1 MGVIGGSRFLVV
13 RLGAIGDCLRTLPA
27 VRRLRQ
33 ERPTARI
40 GWCVEHGVVPVL
52 EGNPD
57 VDRFHVLERRA
68 LRAGPTAALTEAR
81 RLTREL
87 RDERYDV
94 ALDFHGRFKSGV
106 VSLLSGARCRIG
118 YARGDSTE
126 LNHLFTNVHVKLE
139 DRWENR
145 VLRFLH
151 LLAPLGIR
159 THFDASE
166 TGLYV
171 APVMRRQAEQWY
183 TEIGAP
189 TLAVYPGSSRRR
201 ARDRWPADKWS
212 ELLARLGRTGV
223 ASVVF
228 WGPEEAEL
236 VQAIAAKAG
245 QSCRFAPATTLP
257 EMMAM
262 IGCFRAF
269 IGSDT
274 AAMHMAWL
282 QGVATAVFTS
292 PKPVRT
298 FAPLD
303 PIPHRV
309 LRADRYVVPG
319 VRASRQPREVVTAVS
334 VDEAFAAV
342 QSLLQSDGS

>member
-1 MGVIGGSRFLVV
+1 M

-27 VRRLRQ
+27 VRRLRR
-33 ERPTARI
+33 ELPEARI
-40 GWCVEHGVVPVL
+40 GWCVEHWVAPVL

-57 VDRFHVLERRA
+57 VDCFHVLDRRA
-68 LRAGPTAALTEAR
+68 LRANPAAALAEAR

-87 RDERYDV
+87 REEHYDV
-94 ALDFHGRFKSGV
+94 ALDFHGRLKSGV
-106 VSLLSGARCRIG
+106 VSLLSGARYRLG

-126 LNHLFTNVHVKLE
+126 LNHFFTNIHVRLE

-151 LLAPLGIR
+151 LLAPLGIP

-171 APVMRRQAEQWY
+171 APGRRRQAERWHA
-183 TEIGAP
+183 EAGSPA
-189 TLAVYPGSSRRR
+189 LAVYPGSSRRR

-212 ELLARLGRTGV
+212 ELLARLGSAGV

-228 WGPEEAEL
+228 WGPDEAQL
-236 VQAIAAKAG
+236 VQAVAAKAG
-245 QSCRFAPATTLP
+245 QSCRFAPPTTLP

-303 PIPHRV
+303 PVPHRV
-309 LRADRYVVPG
+309 LRAEGYVVPG
-319 VRASRQPREVVTAVS
+319 VRESRQPREVVTAVS

-342 QSLLQSDGS
+342 QSLLQSGGP